1 MEKNNDTQMFDKD
14 KQKVKKSNEGIKVV
28 GAALVGSIVG
38 SSTTTLASELVN
50 PDEPVVVP
58 EPVPDPAPVDPAPVD
73 PEPVDPEPID
83 PVPVDPEPVDPGP
96 QVVVSEPK
104 SDPEPVPE
112 HKPDSDPEPDDTLID
127 PVVPVEEIDPNDID
141 MADVIEDVTN
151 VEVVYDVNGNEMIV
165 ATAHNSTVGEFYL
178 IDVDVDGDIDVMLD
192 AMGNMIPIEDQ
203 LITLTDIDA
212 KINEGYIPPTEAD
225 DIIAQNNMIGE
236 DIQQDIIYTDDN
248 NA

>member
-14 KQKVKKSNEGIKVV
+14 KQKAKKSNEGIKVV

-58 EPVPDPAPVDPAPVD
+58 EPVPDPAPVDP
-73 PEPVDPEPID
+73 E
-83 PVPVDPEPVDPGP
+83 PVDPEPVDPGP

-112 HKPDSDPEPDDTLID
+112 QKPDSDPEPDDTLID

>member
-1 MEKNNDTQMFDKD
+1 M
-14 KQKVKKSNEGIKVV
+14 
-28 GAALVGSIVG
+28 
-38 SSTTTLASELVN
+38 
-50 PDEPVVVP
+50 
-58 EPVPDPAPVDPAPVD
+58 
-73 PEPVDPEPID
+73 
-83 PVPVDPEPVDPGP
+83 
-96 QVVVSEPK
+96 
-104 SDPEPVPE
+104 
-112 HKPDSDPEPDDTLID
+112 
-127 PVVPVEEIDPNDID
+127 
-141 MADVIEDVTN
+141 
-151 VEVVYDVNGNEMIV
+151 
-165 ATAHNSTVGEFYL
+165 

>member
-1 MEKNNDTQMFDKD
+1 M
-14 KQKVKKSNEGIKVV
+14 
-28 GAALVGSIVG
+28 
-38 SSTTTLASELVN
+38 
-50 PDEPVVVP
+50 
-58 EPVPDPAPVDPAPVD
+58 
-73 PEPVDPEPID
+73 
-83 PVPVDPEPVDPGP
+83 
-96 QVVVSEPK
+96 VVSEPK

-112 HKPDSDPEPDDTLID
+112 QKPDSDPEPDDTLID

>member
-1 MEKNNDTQMFDKD
+1 MNMEKNNDTQMFGKD
-14 KQKVKKSNEGIKVV
+14 KQKAKKSNEGIKVV

-50 PDEPVVVP
+50 PDDPVVVP
-58 EPVPDPAPVDPAPVD
+58 EPVPDPEPVPEPEPTPD
-73 PEPVDPEPID
+73 PEPAPE
-83 PVPVDPEPVDPGP
+83 PEPVP
-96 QVVVSEPK
+96 EPEPTP
-104 SDPEPVPE
+104 DPEPVPE
-112 HKPDSDPEPDDTLID
+112 PEPPVIEPGRKDSADVQGEEPAVEVA
-127 PVVPVEEIDPNDID
+127 PVVEIDPNDND
-141 MADVIEDVTN
+141 VADVIEDITN
-151 VEVVYDVNGNEMIV
+151 VEVVYDVNGDPMIV

-192 AMGNMIPIEDQ
+192 AMGNVMPVNDQ

-212 KINEGYIPPTEAD
+212 KIDDGYTPPTDTD

-236 DIQQDIIYTDDN
+236 DIQQDIFNIDDN

>member
-1 MEKNNDTQMFDKD
+1 M
-14 KQKVKKSNEGIKVV
+14 
-28 GAALVGSIVG
+28 
-38 SSTTTLASELVN
+38 
-50 PDEPVVVP
+50 P
-58 EPVPDPAPVDPAPVD
+58 E
-73 PEPVDPEPID
+73 
-83 PVPVDPEPVDPGP
+83 
-96 QVVVSEPK
+96 Q
-104 SDPEPVPE
+104 
-112 HKPDSDPEPDDTLID
+112 KPDSDPEPDDTLID

-165 ATAHNSTVGEFYL
+165 ATTHNSTVGEFYL

>member
-14 KQKVKKSNEGIKVV
+14 KQKAKKSNEGIKVV

-73 PEPVDPEPID
+73 P
-83 PVPVDPEPVDPGP
+83 GS

-112 HKPDSDPEPDDTLID
+112 QKPDSDPEPDDTLID